1 MVGIPV
7 GSALQSA
14 VKQVAIS
21 SGQILVAKSS
31 PAGSKVMGQKQVVA
45 QGVAKAIVSG
55 GGTGTCSGVSVQ
67 QVHTSAKSTGGSG
80 GSGKS
85 GGQCSK
91 PLYVSLK
98 QSAVMPCKVCCDAS
112 VNVML

>member
-31 PAGSKVMGQKQVVA
+31 PSVSKVMGQKQVVA

-55 GGTGTCSGVSVQ
+55 GGTGTGSGVSVQ

-85 GGQCSK
+85 GGQSSESFYLPK
-91 PLYVSLK
+91 TMYSHAIHL
-98 QSAVMPCKVCCDAS
+98 CCDAS
-112 VNVML
+112 MNMVL

>member
-7 GSALQSA
+7 SSALPSS

-55 GGTGTCSGVSVQ
+55 GSTGSGVQ
-67 QVHTSAKSTGGSG
+67 QVHTGAKSTGGSG

-85 GGQCSK
+85 GGQSSEPFFCHLKTVKSCHT
-91 PLYVSLK
+91 SLF
-98 QSAVMPCKVCCDAS
+98 
-112 VNVML
+112 

>member
-31 PAGSKVMGQKQVVA
+31 PAVSKVMGQKQVVA

-55 GGTGTCSGVSVQ
+55 GGTGTGSGVCVQ
-67 QVHTSAKSTGGSG
+67 QVHTGAKSAGGSG

-85 GGQCSK
+85 GGQHSK
-91 PLYVSLK
+91 VFCLLLK
-98 QSAVMPCKVCCDAS
+98 EKWCHVI
-112 VNVML
+112 